1 MRIGIIGGGAA
12 GFFCA
17 INIKLK
23 DPQKEVTI
31 YEKTN
36 KILSKVKISGGGRC
50 NVTNA
55 EIAPSNFI
63 KNYPRGE
70 KYFKKQYTIFNNVD
84 LITWFEKH
92 GVALKQ
98 EADGRIFPRSN
109 DSQTIID
116 CFIKLCTKLDIKIQL
131 SSPCLSIQKDDKSLK
146 IKINEDTV
154 HLDKI
159 VLCTGGGTTL
169 PHYNLI
175 TSLGHKVHAPI
186 PSLFTFNLV
195 DKHLC
200 QLMGVVAKNVSIK
213 IMNTNLD
220 NTGDLLITHWGLSG
234 PAVIKL
240 SAFAALQL
248 HALNYVYEVRVNWVN
263 IKNESLVREHIST
276 YKTEHPQKFVFKN
289 SLFDLPTRLWEFF
302 CAEAGIAPQIK
313 WSELNNKSLNK
324 LVDLLTNSIYQAKG
338 KTTFKEEFVT
348 CGGVDL
354 SEIEPET
361 MQSKIVSGVYF
372 AGEVINID
380 GVTGGF
386 NFQNAWSTAFVA
398 SQHL

>member
-169 PHYNLI
+169 PH
-175 TSLGHKVHAPI
+175 
-186 PSLFTFNLV
+186 
-195 DKHLC
+195 
-200 QLMGVVAKNVSIK
+200 
-213 IMNTNLD
+213 
-220 NTGDLLITHWGLSG
+220 
-234 PAVIKL
+234 
-240 SAFAALQL
+240 
-248 HALNYVYEVRVNWVN
+248 E
-263 IKNESLVREHIST
+263 
-276 YKTEHPQKFVFKN
+276 
-289 SLFDLPTRLWEFF
+289 
-302 CAEAGIAPQIK
+302 
-313 WSELNNKSLNK
+313 
-324 LVDLLTNSIYQAKG
+324 
-338 KTTFKEEFVT
+338 
-348 CGGVDL
+348 
-354 SEIEPET
+354 
-361 MQSKIVSGVYF
+361 
-372 AGEVINID
+372 
-380 GVTGGF
+380 
-386 NFQNAWSTAFVA
+386 
-398 SQHL
+398 